1 MEVTMRKLAFIVVI
15 GAIVLTHP
23 DPSHAQL
30 VLYDDFSSA
39 LINPDKWYGNNT
51 DLGSANPTT
60 EAVRLIKSG
69 QLELRLNQYGLDN
82 SDSGSS
88 QGAIRLLVTNPT
100 PITTWQA
107 TVTVVSAEVQTC
119 STNPGAGNV
128 RAGAEIYAHFFNDG
142 SSTGTGDATG
152 DMVTGIQQ
160 DLNGTLG
167 EVFRAVSARCANSSC
182 SSFQIL
188 DGQVFTTTWTLNQPQ
203 TLTLTW
209 DAAHHQFIFSV
220 TPVGGSTE
228 TITIPYT
235 QSDSTPPVIGFK
247 VLEVQNAAVN
257 CNGSQKHAF
266 MDALFDKVMV
276 NQ

>member
-1 MEVTMRKLAFIVVI
+1 MRKLAFIVLI
-15 GAIVLTHP
+15 GAMVLTHP

-30 VLYDDFSSA
+30 VLYDDFSTG
-39 LINPDKWYGNNT
+39 LIDPDKWYGNNT

-60 EAVRLIKSG
+60 EAVRLIQRG
-69 QLELRLNQYGLDN
+69 QLELRLNQYGLNN

-107 TVTVVSAEVQTC
+107 TVTVVSAVVETC
-119 STNPGAGNV
+119 STNPGTGNV

-142 SSTGTGDATG
+142 SSTGPGDLTG

-160 DLNGTLG
+160 DLDGTLG
-167 EVFRAVSARCANSSC
+167 DVFKAVSSRCANSSC
-182 SSFQIL
+182 SSFQSL
-188 DGQVFTTTWTLNQPQ
+188 GFQVFTTTWALNQPQ

-209 DAAHHQFIFSV
+209 DAAHKQFIYSV
-220 TPVGGSTE
+220 KPVNGSTE

-235 QSDSTPPVIGFK
+235 QSDSTPPVLGFK
-247 VLEVQNAAVN
+247 VLEAQNRAVN

-266 MDALFDKVMV
+266 MDALFDNVMV